1 MIKIICP
8 SDPTIKRLERH
19 AWRTAD
25 AIKDCKVTI
34 VRPGDASKVYGQ
46 REIWD
51 SGKNDLIV
59 FMGHGRSDALYGSKG
74 RLYASADLAGDS
86 ALCENLDL
94 YNDDSFI
101 DSSNYG
107 LFAGKKAVIFA
118 CKSAELGRK
127 LCEAGATVVLGFGK
141 LPTSQDEFIEDWSY
155 QVSNHA
161 VAAMSGILDV
171 SFCNALIDTIKMQG
185 TFFDMQYQLR
195 MQFQRSISMLLYSKA
210 CYRYKLASTLYSV
223 AASIKVLGDRYARLV

>member
-25 AIKDCKVTI
+25 AIEDCKVVI
-34 VRPGDASKVYGQ
+34 VQPGDASKVYCH

-51 SGKNDLIV
+51 SDKNDLIV

-74 RLYASADLAGDS
+74 KQFASAGLIGDS
-86 ALCENLDL
+86 TLCENLDL

-118 CKSAELGRK
+118 CKSAELGK
-127 LCEAGATVVLGFGK
+127 ELCKAGATTVLGFGK
-141 LPTSQDEFIEDWSY
+141 LPTSQDEFMDDWKY

-171 SFCNALIDTIKMQG
+171 AFCNALIDTIKRRG
-185 TFFDMQYQLR
+185 TFFDMQHQLR
-195 MQFQRSISMLLYSKA
+195 MQLQCSISMLLYSKA
-210 CYRYKLASTLYSV
+210 CYRYKLASTLYTV
-223 AASIKVLGDRYARLV
+223 AASIKVWGDRYARLV